1 MVLLDLHNDTSDVPL
16 GGVVA
21 NLFLDNDCV
30 THIRQF
36 VSSFSML
43 ATALLASF
51 PVLPQSDPL
60 WLGLV
65 IGLGGREGNLSD
77 CSQILLG
84 LVT

>member
-30 THIRQF
+30 THIWQF

-65 IGLGGREGNLSD
+65 PGLGGGKEIYQIAAKYYLSW
-77 CSQILLG
+77 
-84 LVT
+84 

>member
-36 VSSFSML
+36 LS
-43 ATALLASF
+43 SF
-51 PVLPQSDPL
+51 PVIPESDPL

-65 IGLGGREGNLSD
+65 PGLGGREGNLSD
-77 CSQILLG
+77 CSQILLE